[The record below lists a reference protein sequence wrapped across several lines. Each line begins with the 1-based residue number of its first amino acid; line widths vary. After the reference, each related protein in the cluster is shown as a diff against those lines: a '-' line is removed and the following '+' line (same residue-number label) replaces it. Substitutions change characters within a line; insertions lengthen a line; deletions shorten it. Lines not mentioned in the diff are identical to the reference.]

1 MPPIIQSQ
9 IQSGPADGWQDGTMQ
24 ADDALYPE
32 RRRTRRELVKHF
44 TPYKNTQLGF
54 FVIDQEKNS
63 QGELAVVKKIWP
75 FKSFFPS
82 KLAHES
88 TWNTKVMNIML

>member
-54 FVIDQEKNS
+54 LSLIKKKK
-63 QGELAVVKKIWP
+63 VKVNW
-75 FKSFFPS
+75 
-82 KLAHES
+82 L
-88 TWNTKVMNIML
+88 W